1 MTKVKWI
8 RKYAPG
14 YIGGKEIAKKANDNE
29 VKALSEFYD
38 KVAEHSNAIQ
48 ELEKMIKRIKNVIL
62 GR

>member
-1 MTKVKWI
+1 MKVEWI
-8 RKYAPG
+8 RKYAHG

-29 VKALSEFYD
+29 VKALSGFYD
-38 KVAEHSNAIQ
+38 KVAERSNAIQ